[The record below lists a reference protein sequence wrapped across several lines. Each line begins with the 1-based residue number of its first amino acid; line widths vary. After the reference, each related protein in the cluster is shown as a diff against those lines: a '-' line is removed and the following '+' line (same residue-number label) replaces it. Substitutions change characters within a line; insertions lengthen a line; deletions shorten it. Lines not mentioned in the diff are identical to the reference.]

1 MNKNSRNIMRS
12 AREVFASCGFYG
24 TRIDAIAAS
33 AHVNR
38 KFVYDLCHTKDELYM
53 TVLSEVSREVMNYF
67 NTKIPLMKGS
77 VRDIYAEVFDSLEN
91 FSDFIR
97 LWAWERMSTTIH
109 GPRILETVNAIFE
122 KVRQLVLVQR
132 EKGEIETD
140 TDFSFETIE
149 ALSHGYLLTAAMYFR
164 CDPETDGAEELLSST
179 EPMISSP
186 AMKRL
191 NMSMELQ
198 NATLNAIEKLATN
211 YSQK

>member
-1 MNKNSRNIMRS
+1 MNKNNRSIMRS

-24 TRIDAIAAS
+24 SRIDAIAEL

-38 KFVYDLCHTKDELYM
+38 KFVYDFCHTKDELYM

-67 NTKIPLMKGS
+67 NTKVPLMQGS

-122 KVRQLVLVQR
+122 KVRQLIMEQIKR
-132 EKGEIETD
+132 GEIVAD
-140 TDFSFETIE
+140 AGISFDTIE

-164 CDPETDGAEELLSST
+164 CDPETDGAEEPLGT
-179 EPMISSP
+179 GEPISASP
-186 AMKRL
+186 ALKRL

-198 NATLNAIEKLATN
+198 HVTLNAIEELATK
-211 YSQK
+211 SL